1 MRSSSPSKD
10 HCTQVPIK
18 VKHREAKRRNR
29 RRRVDL
35 ECGCS
40 YFLSLQLLPTMGFT
54 HRGTHHCSSSKEW
67 RLYLE
72 GSKYPLFQDP
82 QPRQPSI
89 HDEHGHNN
97 NQDPVQLQ
105 PSESSGSAQ
114 VFSNLPNLD
123 DLTPSD
129 WSFLKGIQNPSP
141 QISQQSRCNFN

>member
-1 MRSSSPSKD
+1 MQHSSFSPNR
-10 HCTQVPIK
+10 CTRVPIK
-18 VKHREAKRRNR
+18 VQHRETKRRIR

-40 YFLSLQLLPTMGFT
+40 YYLSINCHNHGFS

-72 GSKYPLFQDP
+72 GSKSPLFQDP

-89 HDEHGHNN
+89 HDEHGHHNN
-97 NQDPVQLQ
+97 EDPFQLQ
-105 PSESSGSAQ
+105 PTESSGNTQ

-129 WSFLKGIQNPSP
+129 WSFLKGIQNPST
-141 QISQQSRCNFN
+141 QVSQQSRCNLN

>member
-1 MRSSSPSKD
+1 MRSSSHLKD
-10 HCTQVPIK
+10 PCTQVPIK
-18 VKHREAKRRNR
+18 VQHREAKRRIR

-40 YFLSLQLLPTMGFT
+40 YYLSINCHNHGFS

-72 GSKYPLFQDP
+72 GSKSPLFQNP

-97 NQDPVQLQ
+97 TQDPFQLQ
-105 PSESSGSAQ
+105 PTESSGNTQ

-141 QISQQSRCNFN
+141 QVSQQSRCNLT

>member
-1 MRSSSPSKD
+1 MRSSSHLKD
-10 HCTQVPIK
+10 PCTQVPIK
-18 VKHREAKRRNR
+18 VQHREAKRRIR

-40 YFLSLQLLPTMGFT
+40 YYLSINCHNHGFT
-54 HRGTHHCSSSKEW
+54 HRGTHHCSSSREW
-67 RLYLE
+67 RIYL
-72 GSKYPLFQDP
+72 GHSKSLLFQDP

-89 HDEHGHNN
+89 HDEYGHTH

-105 PSESSGSAQ
+105 HSESSGTAQ

-141 QISQQSRCNFN
+141 QIFEQSRCNFN

>member
-1 MRSSSPSKD
+1 MQHSSFSPNR
-10 HCTQVPIK
+10 CTQVPIK
-18 VKHREAKRRNR
+18 VQHREAKRRNR

-35 ECGCS
+35 ECGCF
-40 YFLSLQLLPTMGFT
+40 YYLSINCHNHGFS

-72 GSKYPLFQDP
+72 GSKSPLFQDP

-97 NQDPVQLQ
+97 TQDPFQLQ
-105 PSESSGSAQ
+105 PTESSGNTQ

-141 QISQQSRCNFN
+141 QTSQQSRCNLN

>member
-1 MRSSSPSKD
+1 MQHSSFSPNR
-10 HCTQVPIK
+10 CTRVPIK
-18 VKHREAKRRNR
+18 VQHKEAKRRIR

-40 YFLSLQLLPTMGFT
+40 YYLSINCHNHGFS
-54 HRGTHHCSSSKEW
+54 HRGTHHCSSFNEW
-67 RLYLE
+67 RLYLG
-72 GSKYPLFQDP
+72 GSKSPLFQDP

-97 NQDPVQLQ
+97 NKDPIQLQ

-114 VFSNLPNLD
+114 VFSDLPGLD

-129 WSFLKGIQNPSP
+129 LSFLKGIQNPSP
-141 QISQQSRCNFN
+141 QVSQQSRCNLN

>member
-1 MRSSSPSKD
+1 MQHSSFSPNRSTP
-10 HCTQVPIK
+10 VPIK
-18 VKHREAKRRNR
+18 VQHREAKRAHR
-29 RRRVDL
+29 RKRVDL

-40 YFLSLQLLPTMGFT
+40 YYFSINCHNHGFW
-54 HRGTHHCSSSKEW
+54 HRGTHHCSSIKEW

-72 GSKYPLFQDP
+72 GSKSPLFQDP

-89 HDEHGHNN
+89 HDEHGHHNT
-97 NQDPVQLQ
+97 QDPFQLQ
-105 PSESSGSAQ
+105 PSESSGTTQ

-141 QISQQSRCNFN
+141 QISQQSRCNLT